1 MERKIKNQG
10 DGMYPRRRKHACG
23 LKRMLCREI
32 YDALLQIQNLLII
45 LGLMMIWMAQFLN

>member
-23 LKRMLCREI
+23 LKRKLCREI